1 MRKHKQ
7 LINSSTYFVLTCS
20 IYNPFLLTN
29 LLMTTTSNK
38 MLWYPHTSM
47 LTLWF
52 VILQLY
58 WGVFPAPLCIEMFN
72 SILKHIPIMGLW
84 LFELMHQFI
93 LLTQVTSKTGASS
106 HPSSSSQ
113 FHWGQLLAFLSSSF
127 FKYTKIKNIS
137 IFLHRLREYEVEVD
151 QSTGR
156 GPDVERVYFVI
167 IEMARKFIHHPSLF
181 SSQSKKTLN
190 IKKFVLNDV

>member
-1 MRKHKQ
+1 
-7 LINSSTYFVLTCS
+7 
-20 IYNPFLLTN
+20 
-29 LLMTTTSNK
+29 MTTTSNK
-38 MLWYPHTSM
+38 MLLYPRTSM

-93 LLTQVTSKTGASS
+93 LQTQVTSKTGASS

-113 FHWGQLLAFLSSSF
+113 FHRGQLPAFLSFSF
-127 FKYTKIKNIS
+127 FKYTKNQKIPI
-137 IFLHRLREYEVEVD
+137 
-151 QSTGR
+151 
-156 GPDVERVYFVI
+156 
-167 IEMARKFIHHPSLF
+167 F
-181 SSQSKKTLN
+181 SSQVTWIWSRSGSIYWSWTGRWKSLFRDYRDGT
-190 IKKFVLNDV
+190 